1 MLTAFFDY
9 IRTLL
14 ILAGYVS
21 GTASFPKPLTRAEER
36 EYLEKF
42 KNGDQNAKNILIERN
57 LRLVAHIA
65 KKYCGEKNPEDLISV
80 GTIGLIKGIN
90 TFDPEKNPRLSS
102 YIARCI
108 ENEVLM
114 HLRASQKQS
123 REVSIEESIGA
134 DKEGNSMTWA
144 DVLVPEGRDVH
155 ETVQAR
161 IDAGRLYGAMDRAL
175 SPDEKNIIIWRY
187 GLGNSPRKTQQ
198 EIADILGISRSYVSR
213 IEKRCLKALFDELS
227 RESGDGFGRDGGV

>member
-1 MLTAFFDY
+1 MFTLFFDY

-21 GTASFPKPLTRAEER
+21 GSASFPKPLTPEEET
-36 EYLEKF
+36 EYLEKLRS
-42 KNGDQNAKNILIERN
+42 GDENAKNILIERN

-65 KKYCGEKNPEDLISV
+65 KKYSGDKNPEDLISI

-90 TFDPEKNPRLSS
+90 TFDSGKKSRLSS

-114 HLRASQKQS
+114 YLRSTQKQS
-123 REVSIEESIGA
+123 REVSMEESIGV
-134 DKEGNSMTWA
+134 DKEGNSMTLA
-144 DVLVPEGRDVH
+144 DVLVPDGKDVH
-155 ETVQAR
+155 DTVQDSLNANM
-161 IDAGRLYGAMDRAL
+161 LYRAMDKVL
-175 SPDEKNIIIWRY
+175 TPDEKNIIVWRY
-187 GLGNSPRKTQQ
+187 GLGGTKRKTQQ

-213 IEKRCLKALFDELS
+213 IEKRCLKALFDELKNMYY
-227 RESGDGFGRDGGV
+227 G